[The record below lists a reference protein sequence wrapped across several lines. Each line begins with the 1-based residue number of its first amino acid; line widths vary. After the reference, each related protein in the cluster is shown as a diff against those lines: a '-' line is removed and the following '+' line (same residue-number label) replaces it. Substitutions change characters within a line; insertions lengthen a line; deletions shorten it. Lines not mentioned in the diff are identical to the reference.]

1 MVTGMEA
8 LDRKLLRDFGR
19 LWAQFLAIAL
29 VLAAGVAVLLMS
41 FGMSKALDETRDTYY
56 ERNRFADIFTDA
68 RSVPNSMLDIIRR
81 IDGVAAAEA
90 RVTTHATLDISGK
103 VDATVAF
110 FLSLPT
116 SGPLLNVP
124 ILRRGDWP
132 DPDATDEVILNEP
145 FALENNIFPGDEI
158 TATLNGTKRTLTVTG
173 WALSPEFIYTIGP
186 GSLIPDNEDYGI
198 AWMPERALAAILDRT
213 GAFDNLTVKLASGVA
228 PEPVIDELDRLLEPY
243 GAWGAID
250 RTEQTSNAFID
261 GEITQLKTIA
271 YILPPIFLGITVFLV
286 NMVIGRVVLLER
298 TEIGL
303 LKALGYSN
311 GDVLAHYLLLAGL
324 VAVVG
329 VGLGYL
335 LGSWLSYGLARLYA
349 NFFNFPYLIYNV
361 SWNTYLISGLL
372 GFGATTLGATR
383 AALSAARLAPATAM
397 SPPAPPRYQR
407 NWFDRILEA
416 IRISQPT
423 MMILRSLIRWPV
435 RAAMSALGM
444 ALAVAILVASNF
456 FPDSLDHIIDNAFH
470 QSNRQHAV
478 LFFNDLMPESAVEEA
493 TRLPGVL
500 QAEGQQYLTAVLRNE
515 HMEKRAV
522 IEARRPGNDLSRVI
536 GDAGVP
542 VDAPPGGIMLS
553 RRLAAQIDVAAGDT
567 VEVEFLGNR
576 QGIFEIPVTRLTTQ
590 YLGLGAYMDQAKL
603 DGLFQEAP
611 QVSVVNVTL
620 DASMTDAFETRLK
633 DLPRLAGRAMMLEN
647 REGFQ
652 ETVSQNILITTT
664 IYLVLGVLIT
674 VGVAYNGAR
683 IQLSER
689 ARELASLRIL
699 GFTRGEVGYILM
711 GEIMLIALI
720 AQPLGWALGWLICR
734 AMAESFTSD
743 LYAIPLVLKPATFS
757 QASLVVLSA
766 AFLSVLIVRRRL
778 SRLNLVSVM
787 KTRE

>member
-1 MVTGMEA
+1 MGMEA

-68 RSVPNSMLDIIRR
+68 RSVPNSMLDTIQQ
-81 IDGVAAAEA
+81 IDGVTAVDS
-90 RVTTHATLDISGK
+90 RVTTHATLDIPGK

-110 FLSLPT
+110 FISLK
-116 SGPLLNVP
+116 SSDPLLNVP
-124 ILRRGDWP
+124 ILRRGDWL

-145 FALENNIFPGDEI
+145 FAKENNLFPGDEI
-158 TATLNGTKRTLTVTG
+158 TATLNGTKRQLKVKG

-198 AWMPERALAAILDRT
+198 AWMPERALSAILDRT
-213 GAFDNLTVKLASGVA
+213 GAFDNLTVKLGSGVSA
-228 PEPVIDELDRLLEPY
+228 KPVIDELDRLLEPY

-250 RTEQTSNAFID
+250 RSEQTSNAFID

-286 NMVIGRVVLLER
+286 NMVIGRVVSLER

-311 GDVLAHYLLLAGL
+311 GDILAHYLLLAAL
-324 VAVVG
+324 VAAVG
-329 VGLGYL
+329 VLLGFL
-335 LGSWLSYGLARLYA
+335 FGSWLSYGLAQLYA
-349 NFFNFPYLIYNV
+349 NFFNFPYLVYNV

-372 GFGATTLGATR
+372 GFGAATLGAAR
-383 AALSAARLAPATAM
+383 SAWNAASLAPATAM
-397 SPPAPPRYQR
+397 SPPAPPRFKR
-407 NWFDRILEA
+407 NWFDRLLNA
-416 IRISQPT
+416 LRVSQPT
-423 MMILRSLIRWPV
+423 MMILRSLIRWPL

-493 TRLPGVL
+493 NRLPGVL
-500 QAEGQQYLTAVLRNE
+500 QAEGQQYLTVVLRNE
-515 HMEKRAV
+515 HMSKRAV
-522 IEARRPGNDLSRVI
+522 IEARRPGNDLSRVVDES
-536 GDAGVP
+536 GAALDAE
-542 VDAPPGGIMLS
+542 PGGIMLS
-553 RRLAAQIDVAAGDT
+553 GRLARQLGVVAGD
-567 VEVEFLGNR
+567 VLEVEFLGNR

-590 YLGLGAYMDQAKL
+590 YFGLGAFMDQATL
-603 DGLFQEAP
+603 DRLFQEAP
-611 QVSVVNVTL
+611 QVSIVNVTL
-620 DASMTDAFETRLK
+620 DANATDAFETRLK
-633 DLPRLAGRAMMLEN
+633 DLPRLAGRSMMLEN

-652 ETVSQNILITTT
+652 ETISQNILITTT

-699 GFTRGEVGYILM
+699 GFTRGEVGYILT
-711 GEIMLIALI
+711 GEIMLIALV
-720 AQPLGWALGWLICR
+720 AQPLGWALGWVICR
-734 AMAESFTSD
+734 AMTESFESD
-743 LYAIPLVLKPATFS
+743 LYSIPLILKPATFT
-757 QASLVVLSA
+757 QASLVVLTA
-766 AFLSVLIVRRRL
+766 AFLSVLVVRRRL
-778 SRLNLVSVM
+778 DRLNLVSVM